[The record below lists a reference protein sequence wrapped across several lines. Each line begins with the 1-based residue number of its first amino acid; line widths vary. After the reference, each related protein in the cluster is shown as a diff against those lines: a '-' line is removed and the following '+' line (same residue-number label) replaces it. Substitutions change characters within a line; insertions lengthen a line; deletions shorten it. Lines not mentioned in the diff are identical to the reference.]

1 MDSER
6 GQASVEWVAL
16 LLLVALGLG
25 GLVAFAPR
33 VEGGSLGG
41 LLAQRIA
48 CAAARDCGA
57 GRRSGAGRHSRPDRR
72 GEGSIAPVA
81 PVITRVRGRPRDV
94 IKVGVR
100 KAIAWNGLAC
110 YLRKSTARNDTNR
123 VSDDVGDA
131 VNCLNPLSGWTG
143 KVGGTDG

>member
-1 MDSER
+1 M
-6 GQASVEWVAL
+6 
-16 LLLVALGLG
+16 
-25 GLVAFAPR
+25 
-33 VEGGSLGG
+33 
-41 LLAQRIA
+41 
-48 CAAARDCGA
+48 
-57 GRRSGAGRHSRPDRR
+57 
-72 GEGSIAPVA
+72 
-81 PVITRVRGRPRDV
+81 ITRVRGRPRDV